1 MFSLSDYARATSVT
15 LNTVRGHLKNIFGK
29 TGTHSQTQL
38 MRLIVSDLITTI
50 DGNRLTGD
58 RVGHP

>member
-1 MFSLSDYARATSVT
+1 MT

>member
-1 MFSLSDYARATSVT
+1 MT

-38 MRLIVSDLITTI
+38 VRLILSDLTTTI
-50 DGNRLTGD
+50 DGNRLTVN
-58 RVGHP
+58 RVHQP